1 MMGKKQSIIAYKLM
15 MDGGPVLLGWLYN
28 IRHERK
34 RQRVVGSRCR
44 KSFLSHALPDA
55 LAGRY

>member
-15 MDGGPVLLGWLYN
+15 MDGGPVCVGLYN